1 MQKTSNTS
9 RSSGKTIN
17 SLVSAD
23 TVKFELAFL
32 HPKYWALWL
41 LAGLLWI
48 TTQVLPYRWQLALG
62 RKLGRLL
69 MLIASS
75 RRKIAERNLELCFPE
90 IPDDERRELLVKN
103 FESTGI
109 ALFEL
114 AMAWWWSDRRLSKLL
129 TFKGLEH
136 IEQAHKEGRGVLLFS
151 LHSLTL
157 EIGVRLFG
165 LKSDG
170 LGVYRPHN
178 NPVMEYLQVRGR
190 SRSNKGMINKFKL
203 KSAIRAL
210 RQGELVWYTTD
221 QDFGRDGAE
230 FVPFFAVEEAA
241 TITGSSTMCRISKA
255 KMMSFLAT
263 RNEDGSG
270 YTLEIS
276 EPLED
281 FPSGDDR
288 ADAIRCNKIIE
299 QGILKAPEQYMWL
312 HRRFKTRPNPDDP
325 GLYGQKPGYDDIS
338 ATVS

>member
-1 MQKTSNTS
+1 MQKTPKPQK
-9 RSSGKTIN
+9 SSKATIS

-23 TVKFELAFL
+23 NVKFQLAFL
-32 HPKYWALWL
+32 RPKYWALWL
-41 LAGLLWI
+41 LVILLW
-48 TTQVLPYRWQLALG
+48 TTTRILPYHWQLALG
-62 RKLGRLL
+62 RKIGRLL
-69 MLIASS
+69 IVAVPS
-75 RRKIAERNLELCFPE
+75 RRKTAQRNLELCFPDM
-90 IPDDERRELLVKN
+90 PDDERRQLLVKN

-114 AMAWWWSDRRLSKLL
+114 AMAWWWPDRRLQRLL

-136 IEQAHKEGRGVLLFS
+136 IERAQAEGRGVLLFS

-170 LGVYRPHN
+170 IGVYRPHN

-210 RQGELVWYTTD
+210 RQGETVWYTTD

-230 FVPFFAVEEAA
+230 FVPFFAVKEAA

-255 KMMSFLAT
+255 RMMSFVAT
-263 RNEDGSG
+263 RNQDNSG

-276 EPLED
+276 PPLEG

-299 QGILKAPEQYMWL
+299 QGILKAPDQYMWL
-312 HRRFKTRPNPDDP
+312 HRRFKTRPNPEDP
-325 GLYGQKPGYDDIS
+325 GLYDPQPDYGELSPNAG
-338 ATVS
+338 

>member
-1 MQKTSNTS
+1 MHTTANSS
-9 RSSGKTIN
+9 SSSGHRID

-23 TVKFELAFL
+23 TVGFKLAFL
-32 HPKYWALWL
+32 HPKYWVLWFL
-41 LAGLLWI
+41 VGLLWI
-48 TTQVLPYRWQLALG
+48 TTQLLPYRWLIALG
-62 RKLGRLL
+62 RKIGRLL
-69 MLIASS
+69 MISVPS
-75 RRKIAERNLELCFPE
+75 RRNTAERNLELCFPDLS
-90 IPDDERRELLVKN
+90 DDDRRALLIRN

-114 AMAWWWSDRRLSKLL
+114 AMAWWWSDKRLSGLL

-136 IEQAHKEGRGVLLFS
+136 IEQAQKEGRGVLLFS

-170 LGVYRPHN
+170 VGIYRPHN

-190 SRSNKGMINKFKL
+190 SRSNKGMINKYKL
-203 KSAIRAL
+203 KSAIKAL
-210 RQGELVWYTTD
+210 RKGELIWYTTD
-221 QDFGRDGAE
+221 QDFGRNGAE
-230 FVPFFAVEEAA
+230 FVPFFAVKEAA
-241 TITGSSTMCRISKA
+241 TITGSSTLCRLSKA

-263 RNEDGSG
+263 RNDDGSG

-276 EPLED
+276 APLED

-299 QGILKAPEQYMWL
+299 QGILKAPDQYMWL

-325 GLYGQKPGYDDIS
+325 DIYRS
-338 ATVS
+338 VQAAR

>member
-1 MQKTSNTS
+1 MQKTSKSS
-9 RSSGKTIN
+9 RSTIS

-23 TVKFELAFL
+23 TVKFQLSFL
-32 HPKYWALWL
+32 HPKFWVLWML
-41 LAGLLWI
+41 VGLLWA
-48 TTQVLPYRWQLALG
+48 TTQILPYRWQLALG
-62 RKLGRLL
+62 RRLGRLL
-69 MLIASS
+69 MIVVPS
-75 RRKIAERNLELCFPE
+75 RRKTAERNLELCFPNME
-90 IPDDERRELLVKN
+90 DDERRDLLVKN

-114 AMAWWWSDRRLSKLL
+114 AMAWWWSDKRMSKLL

-136 IEQAHKEGRGVLLFS
+136 IEQAQQEGHGVLLFS

-165 LKSDG
+165 LKSEG
-170 LGVYRPHN
+170 IGVYRPHN

-190 SRSNKGMINKFKL
+190 SRSNKGMINKYKL

-210 RQGELVWYTTD
+210 RKGEVVWYTTD

-230 FVPFFAVEEAA
+230 FVPFFAVDEAA

-255 KMMSFLAT
+255 KMMSFVAT

-276 EPLED
+276 APLEN

-288 ADAIRCNKIIE
+288 YDAIRCNKVIE

-312 HRRFKTRPNPDDP
+312 HRRFKTRPNPEDP
-325 GLYGQKPGYDDIS
+325 CLYGPRPDYEGMS
-338 ATVS
+338 ATTG